1 MIFGNPDYFAIYTDK
16 IADWSYDNFDE
27 GIFTYILKNEFFPK
41 GIFLKSSTLGV
52 YHGDLILLKE
62 NIQKGLLDSFSIFHM
77 DNKNLY
83 NCLHDL
89 SFKSNDNQELRFLIL
104 IGEMI
109 DDVEPIFAVSY
120 DDKIKIIY
128 LINDIADSID
138 LKKDEFLE
146 ILNNCIEWMSTNIK

>member
-1 MIFGNPDYFAIYTDK
+1 
-16 IADWSYDNFDE
+16 
-27 GIFTYILKNEFFPK
+27 
-41 GIFLKSSTLGV
+41 
-52 YHGDLILLKE
+52 
-62 NIQKGLLDSFSIFHM
+62 M

>member
-1 MIFGNPDYFAIYTDK
+1 
-16 IADWSYDNFDE
+16 
-27 GIFTYILKNEFFPK
+27 
-41 GIFLKSSTLGV
+41 
-52 YHGDLILLKE
+52 
-62 NIQKGLLDSFSIFHM
+62 
-77 DNKNLY
+77 
-83 NCLHDL
+83 
-89 SFKSNDNQELRFLIL
+89 
-104 IGEMI
+104 MI